1 MIFGEKSV
9 VGPEKAFTSADLYD
23 YVEKLLKEAIQRD
36 RDDKLSN
43 YGWLKSRNLND
54 PSMERHL
61 DDLRPLIYKMTSEN
75 SAAIAVKLDSLTEEH
90 DFTLPSLLTLMKI
103 LLREQDSMSL
113 MEKRVGV
120 KEKKR
125 INKVHPELVGRKAT
139 VCFIVENTTL

>member
-1 MIFGEKSV
+1 MIFGEKNV
-9 VGPEKAFTSADLYD
+9 VGPEKGFSSSDLYD
-23 YVEKLLKEAIQRD
+23 YVEKLLKQAIQRD

-61 DDLRPLIYKMTSEN
+61 EDLRPMIYKMTSEN

-90 DFTLPSLLTLMKI
+90 DFSVSSLLTLTKI
-103 LLREQDSMSL
+103 LLREQDSISL

-125 INKVHPELVGRKAT
+125 VNKVHPELFGRKAT
-139 VCFIVENTTL
+139 VCFIVENMTL